1 MFPDFVKTRE
11 PMRKDTSCI
20 NIITCECYMK
30 KILSDVP
37 YHQLF
42 NGILGNGDFLFI
54 DENTGKLMPVH
65 QDYLLGPNNWISN
78 KLLGRVYKNTVE
90 ILDDPNAVY
99 KAGRNILKTGVDAQ
113 IFFMRLAGVKTIIN
127 RLPTENAKFN
137 RNRTIN
143 IVENNNGYAIV
154 KFDWNEDPSI
164 TKHFCDMNR
173 GVYEGLGKLT
183 NNPVT
188 VEEKRCQFDGDD
200 YCEYHIKWKAK
211 PVYSRIMDLI
221 RFRISSEIID
231 ELERKIEEVNE
242 IRLRQEKIIKLRT
255 HDLEMEKEKIVR
267 AHNMLSRYVAPQLVR
282 KIVEGEFEPVWDH
295 SRKKLT
301 IFFSD
306 IKDFTQTTDWMEPE
320 DMANVLNEYF
330 SNMNEIIQKYEGTLA
345 SIIGDGLYV
354 FFGAPDQTNE
364 KDHALRCVKMAIDM
378 QKKMTDLQQ
387 KWFQDGIENPLRIRC
402 GINTGMA
409 TVGGFG
415 SEERKEYTA
424 MGMQVNLAAR
434 LEAACKP
441 GEILISHSTLALIKD
456 QIKCEPKGQ
465 IEVKGFS
472 RPIRVYCIDFRT
484 KEKQTL

>member
-1 MFPDFVKTRE
+1 MFPDFVKTRK

-20 NIITCECYMK
+20 NIITCECYIN

-42 NGILGNGDFLFI
+42 NGILKNGDFLFI
-54 DENTGKLMPVH
+54 DENTGKLMPVY
-65 QDYLLGPNNWISN
+65 QDYLLGSNNWISN
-78 KLLGRVYKNTVE
+78 KLLGRIYKNTAE

-99 KAGRNILKTGVDAQ
+99 KAGRNILKTVVDAQ

-137 RNRTIN
+137 RNRTID

-211 PVYSRIMDLI
+211 PFYSRIMDLI

-255 HDLEMEKEKIVR
+255 HDLEMEKEKVVH
-267 AHNMLSRYVAPQLVR
+267 AHNMLSRYVAPQLAR
-282 KIVEGEFEPVWDH
+282 KIVEGEFEPVWGH

-301 IFFSD
+301 LFFSD
-306 IKDFTQTTDWMEPE
+306 IKDFTQTTDYMEPE

-354 FFGAPDQTNE
+354 FFGAPDQTND
-364 KDHALRCVKMAIDM
+364 KDHALRCVMMAIDM

-387 KWFQDGIENPLRIRC
+387 KWVQDGIENPLRIRC

-415 SEERKEYTA
+415 SKERKEYTA

-434 LEAACKP
+434 LETACKT
-441 GEILISHSTLALIKD
+441 GEILISHSTLALVKD
-456 QIKCEPKGQ
+456 KIKCEPKRQ

-472 RPIRVYCIDFRT
+472 RPIRVYSVDFST
-484 KEKQTL
+484 KEKQTP